1 MTTPTTAR
9 ISIFGLGYVG
19 CVSATNLAAAGN
31 QVVGV
36 ELVPEKVD
44 SINSGSV
51 PLFEPGLAELA
62 AEQVEAKRLSAT
74 MNTTEGILAT
84 DISFICVGTPSLP
97 SEKIDLTAIEA
108 VCRGIGEALKQ
119 KETRHVV
126 IIRSTVLPGTCDRCV
141 EVISE
146 ASGKSCP
153 EDFAVVSNPEFL
165 REGTALKDYQHP
177 PFTVVGAAREE
188 DAQIV
193 GDLYKHIDAPL
204 FLTDLRT
211 AETIKYACN
220 LFHATKVCFANEIGR
235 ICKSLEVDS
244 HKVMEIFCADTQLN
258 LSPYY
263 LKPGYAFGGSC
274 LPKDLRAIMALSREH
289 HVALPMLER
298 ILESNRQQVELAI
311 KTVLGTGKQ
320 TIGMLG
326 FSFKPNTDDLRESPH
341 VALVEALIGRGKT
354 VKIFDPHIQTSMLM
368 GANRKFIDEKIS
380 HVSDLMVESV
390 DDVLRDCEVIV
401 IGNKDAHYEN
411 VPERARDDQIVIDL
425 VRIDKERI
433 TGGGY
438 NGLSW

>member
-1 MTTPTTAR
+1 MTSSTPAR

-31 QVVGV
+31 TVVGV

-44 SINSGSV
+44 AINSGSV

-62 AEQVEAKRLSAT
+62 ALQVEEKRLSAT
-74 MNTTEGILAT
+74 ADTTAGILAT
-84 DISFICVGTPSLP
+84 DISFVCVGTPSLP
-97 SEKIDLTAIEA
+97 SEKIDLSAIEA
-108 VCRGIGEALKQ
+108 VCRDIGKAIAQ

-141 EVISE
+141 EVIAE

-165 REGTALKDYQHP
+165 REGTALKDYEHP
-177 PFTVVGAAREE
+177 PFTVVGASRPE

-193 GDLYKHIDAPL
+193 GDLYAHIDAPL

-244 HKVMEIFCADTQLN
+244 HAVMEIFCADDKLN

-311 KTVLGTGKQ
+311 KTVLATGKQ
-320 TIGMLG
+320 KIGMLG
-326 FSFKPNTDDLRESPH
+326 FSFKPDTDDLRESPH
-341 VALVEALIGRGKT
+341 VALAEALIGRGKN
-354 VKIFDPHIQTSMLM
+354 VMIFDPHIQTSRLM
-368 GANRKFIDEKIS
+368 GSNRKFIDEKIS
-380 HVSDLMVESV
+380 HVSELMVGSLDEVIESSE
-390 DDVLRDCEVIV
+390 CIV
-401 IGNKDAHYEN
+401 IGNKDAHYEGILDR
-411 VPERARDDQIVIDL
+411 VREDQIVIDL
-425 VRIDKERI
+425 VRIDKER
-433 TGGGY
+433 TSSGGY
-438 NGLSW
+438 HGLSW

>member
-1 MTTPTTAR
+1 MSQSSPAR
-9 ISIFGLGYVG
+9 VSIFGLGYVG

-31 QVVGV
+31 TVVGV
-36 ELVPEKVD
+36 ELVPEKVE

-62 AEQVEAKRLSAT
+62 AEQVAEKRLSAT
-74 MNTTEGILAT
+74 TDTTAGILAT

-97 SEKIDLTAIEA
+97 SEKIDLSAIEA
-108 VCRGIGEALKQ
+108 VCRDIGKAIAQ

-141 EVISE
+141 EVIAE

-165 REGTALKDYQHP
+165 REGTALKDYEHP
-177 PFTVVGAAREE
+177 PFTVVGATRPE
-188 DAQIV
+188 DAKIV
-193 GDLYKHIDAPL
+193 GDLYAHIDAPL

-235 ICKSLEVDS
+235 ICKALEVDS
-244 HKVMEIFCADTQLN
+244 HAVMEIFCADDKLN

-311 KTVLGTGKQ
+311 KTVLATEKEK
-320 TIGMLG
+320 IGMLG

-341 VALVEALIGRGKT
+341 VALAEALIGRGKSL
-354 VKIFDPHIQTSMLM
+354 KIFDPHIQTSRLM
-368 GANRKFIDEKIS
+368 GSNRKFIDEKIK
-380 HVSDLMVESV
+380 HVSELMVTSL
-390 DDVLRDCEVIV
+390 DEVIEHSECIV
-401 IGNKDAHYEN
+401 IGNKDAHYEGLLDR
-411 VPERARDDQIVIDL
+411 VRDDQIVIDL
-425 VRIDKERI
+425 VRINKEQ
-433 TGGGY
+433 TSEGGY
-438 NGLSW
+438 HGLSW

>member
-1 MTTPTTAR
+1 MSNDQHAR

-19 CVSATNLAAAGN
+19 CVSATSLADAGN
-31 QVVGV
+31 QIIGV
-36 ELVPEKVD
+36 DLVPEKVE
-44 SINSGSV
+44 SIRSGDV
-51 PLFEPGLAELA
+51 PLFEPGLSELA
-62 AEQVEAKRLSAT
+62 AKQVSEGRLTAT
-74 MNTTEGILAT
+74 MDTAEGILAS

-97 SEKIDLTAIEA
+97 SEKIDLSAIEA
-108 VCRGIGEALKQ
+108 VCREIGKAIAQ

-126 IIRSTVLPGTCDRCV
+126 IIRSTVLPGTCDRCI
-141 EVISE
+141 EVIAE

-165 REGTALKDYQHP
+165 REGTALRDYQQP
-177 PFTVVGAAREE
+177 PFTVVGASRSE
-188 DAQIV
+188 DAKIV
-193 GDLYKHIDAPL
+193 GDLYAHIDAPL

-244 HKVMEIFCADTQLN
+244 HAVMEIFCADNQLN

-311 KTVLGTGKQ
+311 KTVLGTEKQ
-320 TIGMLG
+320 YIGMLG

-341 VALVEALIGRGKT
+341 VALVEALVGRGKS
-354 VKIFDPHIQTSMLM
+354 VKIFDPHIQTSRLT
-368 GANRKFIDEKIS
+368 GANRKFIDQKIS
-380 HVSDLMVESV
+380 HVSDLMVESLE
-390 DDVLRDCEVIV
+390 DVIENSEVIV
-401 IGNKDAHYEN
+401 IGNKDKHYEG
-411 VPERARDDQIVIDL
+411 VLEKVRDDQLVIDL
-425 VRIDKERI
+425 VRIDKER
-433 TGGGY
+433 TSEDGY
-438 NGLSW
+438 HGLSW